1 MIEQR
6 LSKKKRRG
14 SLYAYPGAHVIMDRM
29 KTLNVELGARSYP
42 IHIGSGL
49 LAQSELLR
57 PYLRGQRLI
66 VVSNETVSPLH
77 GDRLRALLDGHPA
90 TWIDLP
96 DGEQFK
102 TLATVETILTRM
114 LETRLDRGSTLIA
127 FGGGVVGDIAGFAA
141 AIYQRGIDF
150 IQVPTTLLSQVDSSV
165 GGKTGVNHPLGKNMI
180 GAFHQPR
187 AVIIDTDTLHT
198 LPVRELRAGAA
209 EIIKYGLIQDAG
221 FFAWLEREIEPLLSL
236 QPDVLIEAIYRS
248 CACKAEVV
256 AADERESGRR
266 ALLNLGHTFGHAIE
280 AGMGYGQWLH
290 GEAVGTGMA
299 MAARMSEAMGWLE
312 PRERERAEAL
322 IARAGLQLSPPPEI
336 SAERFQELMA
346 IDKKVMDGRLRLVLL
361 KAIGTAVVT
370 GEFSPDALKMT
381 LPGSDVP
388 QSRAG

>member
-1 MIEQR
+1 MIDQSF
-6 LSKKKRRG
+6 SKKKPTSAYAARG
-14 SLYAYPGAHVIMDRM
+14 GHVIIPAM
-29 KTLNVELGARSYP
+29 KTLNVDLGARSYP
-42 IHIGSGL
+42 IHIGRGL
-49 LAQSELLR
+49 LSDPALLE
-57 PYLRGQRLI
+57 PHLRGQRLV

-77 GDRLRALLDGHPA
+77 GDRLRALLDGHPV

-102 TLATVETILTRM
+102 TLATVESILTRM
-114 LETRLDRGSTLIA
+114 LEARLDRGSTLIA

-187 AVIIDTDTLHT
+187 AVVIDIDTLRT
-198 LPVRELRAGAA
+198 LPLRELRAGVA
-209 EIIKYGLIQDAG
+209 EVIKYGLIQDAG
-221 FFAWLEREIEPLLSL
+221 FFAWLEAHIDRLLALEPEI
-236 QPDVLIEAIYRS
+236 VIEAIHRS

-280 AGMGYGQWLH
+280 TGMGYGHWLH

-299 MAARMSEAMGWLE
+299 MAARMSEAMGWLD
-312 PRERERAEAL
+312 PMERERAEDL
-322 IARAGLQLSPPPEI
+322 ISRAGLQLHPPEAI
-336 SAERFQELMA
+336 DAARFRELMA

-361 KAIGTAVVT
+361 KAIGSAVVT
-370 GEFSPDALKMT
+370 AEFPAEALEAT
-381 LPGSDVP
+381 LPATNPVP
-388 QSRAG
+388 AGAD

>member
-1 MIEQR
+1 MH
-6 LSKKKRRG
+6 
-14 SLYAYPGAHVIMDRM
+14 AM

-49 LAQSELLR
+49 LARPELLQ
-57 PYLRGQRLI
+57 PHLRGQRLV
-66 VVSNETVSPLH
+66 VVSNETVAPLH
-77 GDRLRALLDGHPA
+77 GERLRALLGGHPV

-102 TLATVETILTRM
+102 TLGTVESILTRM
-114 LETRLDRGSTLIA
+114 LEARLDRGSTLVA

-187 AVIIDTDTLHT
+187 AVIIDTDTLQT
-198 LPVRELRAGAA
+198 LPLRELRAGIA
-209 EIIKYGLIQDAG
+209 EIIKYGLIQDAE
-221 FFAWLEREIEPLLSL
+221 FFAWLERHVEALLALEPGI
-236 QPDVLIEAIYRS
+236 VIEAIYRS

-299 MAARMSEAMGWLE
+299 MAARMSEYMGWLS
-312 PRERERAEAL
+312 RADRERAEAL
-322 IARAGLQLSPPPEI
+322 IARAGLQLSPPPEVG
-336 SAERFQELMA
+336 AERFRELMA

-361 KAIGTAVVT
+361 KAIGAAVVT
-370 GEFSPDALKMT
+370 GEFSPEALEKT
-381 LPGSDVP
+381 LPGP
-388 QSRAG
+388 AAHEAGLG

>member
-1 MIEQR
+1 MM
-6 LSKKKRRG
+6 
-14 SLYAYPGAHVIMDRM
+14 HTM
-29 KTLNVELGARSYP
+29 KTLNVELGTRSYP

-49 LAQSELLR
+49 LAHSELLQ

-77 GDRLRALLDGHPA
+77 GDRLRALLDGHPV

-102 TLATVETILTRM
+102 TLATVETVLTRM
-114 LETRLDRGSTLIA
+114 LEARLDRGSTLIA

-187 AVIIDTDTLHT
+187 AVIIDTDTLGT

-209 EIIKYGLIQDAG
+209 EVIKYGLIQDAE
-221 FFAWLEREIEPLLSL
+221 FFAWLEREIENLLSL
-236 QPDVLIEAIYRS
+236 QPEVVIEAIYRS

-299 MAARMSEAMGWLE
+299 MAARMSEAMGWLD

-322 IARAGLQLSPPPEI
+322 IARAGLRLTPPPEI
-336 SAERFQELMA
+336 SARRFQELMA
-346 IDKKVMDGRLRLVLL
+346 IDKKVMDGQLRLILL

-370 GEFSPDALKMT
+370 GEFSADALKMT
-381 LPGSDVP
+381 LPTGDAP